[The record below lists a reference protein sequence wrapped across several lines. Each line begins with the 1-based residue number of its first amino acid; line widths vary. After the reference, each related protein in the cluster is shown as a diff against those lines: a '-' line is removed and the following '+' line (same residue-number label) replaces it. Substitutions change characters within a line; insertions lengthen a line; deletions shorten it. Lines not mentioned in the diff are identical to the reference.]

1 MDIDSDIFK
10 IQSNNVL
17 PSRGKILISEPFLR
31 DATFGRSVILL
42 IDHTDEGTMGLII
55 NKPLPVFVNDI
66 IKEFKYINDIPLYK
80 GGPGATDNLFYLHT
94 LANISGAIPV
104 SKGLYLNGDFDE
116 IKKYILQ
123 GNKVDQHI
131 RFFLGYCGWEGEQLN
146 DELKENTWLVSKED
160 KDYLM
165 NSDTK
170 DMWKEALEKLG
181 SKYEAWSRFPR
192 VPTFN

>member
-55 NKPLPVFVNDI
+55 NKPLPIFVNDI
-66 IKEFKYINDIPLYK
+66 IKEFKYNNDIPLYK
-80 GGPGATDNLFYLHT
+80 GGPVATDTLFYLHT

>member
-1 MDIDSDIFK
+1 MTTYPYTK
-10 IQSNNVL
+10 V
-17 PSRGKILISEPFLR
+17 
-31 DATFGRSVILL
+31 V
-42 IDHTDEGTMGLII
+42 
-55 NKPLPVFVNDI
+55 PLPQIPCSTFI
-66 IKEFKYINDIPLYK
+66 PCKYLRRN
-80 GGPGATDNLFYLHT
+80 TRR
-94 LANISGAIPV
+94 
-104 SKGLYLNGDFDE
+104 KGLYLNGDFDE